1 MILDGHTHI
10 FPAEVIH
17 GGKIFLPTSRP
28 YGCSTNPPSPKWWVR
43 RNCWPPWRTEGVE
56 ASVVLGF
63 PWRRERHWRR
73 HNEVIL
79 EAQRR
84 WPQKFFGFCAA
95 HPAVPG
101 GVREIERCLAAGARG
116 IGELAFYLRD
126 RPRGSPA
133 ILAPV
138 AELCQHYQVPL
149 MLHATDRAG
158 RGVSRPAPFPLA
170 AVYQV
175 IKAFPGDH
183 LDSGPLGRAAALLR
197 PAEEGGPRD
206 LQKRLFRHR
215 RLPLHLPAG
224 DLPGGVR
231 HGGPG
236 KGHLRQRL
244 PPAAPQPLRQG
255 DGRGQPAGGLAGNDS
270 GEESGAVDGGL
281 AVSCQRSAI
290 SFLVPKLCLGTQIDC
305 EALLRCPSGAGAIIP
320 FPSTTWDT
328 KNLV

>member
-17 GGKIFLPTSRP
+17 GREDFFADEPALRLL
-28 YGCSTNPPSPKWWVR
+28 YESPKSKMVG
-43 RNCWPPWRTEGVE
+43 PEEMLAAMEEEGVE

-73 HNEVIL
+73 HNELIL

-116 IGELAFYLRD
+116 IGELAFYMRD
-126 RPRGSPA
+126 RTDDLQA
-133 ILAPV
+133 ILSPV
-138 AELCQHYQVPL
+138 AELCQHYKVPL

-158 RGVSRPAPFPLA
+158 VGVSRPLPDP
-170 AVYQV
+170 
-175 IKAFPGDH
+175 PGRGLPGHQGLSRDH
-183 LDSGPLGRAAALLR
+183 LDPGPLGRAAALLR

-224 DLPGGVR
+224 DLPGGGR

-244 PPAAPQPLRQG
+244 PPAPPSRYVKEMAEANLPEDWQ
-255 DGRGQPAGGLAGNDS
+255 
-270 GEESGAVDGGL
+270 EM
-281 AVSCQRSAI
+281 I
-290 SFLVPKLCLGTQIDC
+290 LG
-305 EALLRCPSGAGAIIP
+305 
-320 FPSTTWDT
+320 
-328 KNLV
+328 KNLARLMGV